1 MNEIDSANGED
12 PASFEKQSFCTKV
25 CLLTKAV
32 KRTLY
37 DMPILTVT
45 LFGNMVT
52 KLLAV
57 LFSNYLIL
65 WI

>member
-1 MNEIDSANGED
+1 M
-12 PASFEKQSFCTKV
+12 ASFEKQSFCTKV

-32 KRTLY
+32 KRCLY
-37 DMPILTVT
+37 DMPILSVA
-45 LFGNMVT
+45 LLGNMVV
-52 KLLAV
+52 KLMAV